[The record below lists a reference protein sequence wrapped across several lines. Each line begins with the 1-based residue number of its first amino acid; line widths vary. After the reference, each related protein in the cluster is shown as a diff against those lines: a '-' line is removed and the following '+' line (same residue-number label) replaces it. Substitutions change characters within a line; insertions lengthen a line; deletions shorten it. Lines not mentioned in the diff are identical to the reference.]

1 MPSTLFHGS
10 VLDVGAEAGGMSVHM
25 DVWLRVDGAGFI
37 DYLGG
42 EKPHA
47 HVDDDAE
54 RGSVVELGP
63 DQMLMPG
70 FVDTHVHAAQVQYTG
85 TGTDLPLM
93 QWLEKYAFPSE
104 RRLGTDLV
112 LARGVYGDL
121 ADTFLRN
128 GTTTVQYFGV
138 LSLAS
143 TKLLV
148 DVLVERGQRAFV
160 GKVAMDRLAPDDYLE
175 TAAEGV
181 ARTEQFIEYTR
192 QRSPV
197 AVPIF
202 QGGGAGQGADR
213 EQGTQSY
220 VGGGGGGRG
229 AGGVG
234 GVGGVGGTA
243 GAGNAGGADSRP
255 LPLVEPVITP
265 RFVPCCTETLLA
277 GLGELAAR
285 LDCAVQ
291 SHAVE
296 SVDCLATVEW
306 LHPGRDE
313 VEILHEAGLLT
324 RRTVMAHSVHITEPQ
339 VQVFASTGTGI
350 AHCPLSNFYFAGGAL
365 RCAALMPRVNIGLGT
380 DVAGGYSPRMIDS
393 VRHAVTTHLA
403 VASADA
409 NEQQRVVAE
418 AGKKTKTETET
429 ETTKTEEDRG
439 GGTEKE
445 GETGNEREKEQ
456 EKEGKKEDENTQ
468 TIAVVQAQA
477 QGRAGNPDAEGRASR
492 ARCEGVAP
500 GAGNPMDRDAF
511 DYKHAVWLATVG
523 GARCLGLEARVGRL
537 EVGYAFDAC
546 LVDLAGFR
554 ADEPLTRFEKYV
566 HLGDDRHIR
575 QVWVQGRDVTPPRA
589 GGGVA
594 T

>member
-1 MPSTLFHGS
+1 MSSTLFHGS
-10 VLDVGAEAGGMSVHM
+10 VLDVGAEAGGMSVHT
-25 DVWLRVDGAGFI
+25 DVWLRVDAAGFI

-42 EKPHA
+42 EKPHS
-47 HVDDDAE
+47 HDDDDDAE

-175 TAAEGV
+175 SAAEGV

-197 AVPIF
+197 AVPI
-202 QGGGAGQGADR
+202 
-213 EQGTQSY
+213 
-220 VGGGGGGRG
+220 VRG
-229 AGGVG
+229 E
-234 GVGGVGGTA
+234 GGVGGTA
-243 GAGNAGGADSRP
+243 GAGNAGGADTRP

-365 RCAALMPRVNIGLGT
+365 RCAALMPRVKVGLGT

-409 NEQQRVVAE
+409 NEQQRVAE
-418 AGKKTKTETET
+418 AGKEKEKE
-429 ETTKTEEDRG
+429 KTEEER
-439 GGTEKE
+439 GTEKE
-445 GETGNEREKEQ
+445 CETGNEREKEQ
-456 EKEGKKEDENTQ
+456 EKEGEEAGEKGKEQEKEEKKEDETTQ
-468 TIAVVQAQA
+468 TIAVVQAQES
-477 QGRAGNPDAEGRASR
+477 AGSPDAEGRASR

-523 GARCLGLEARVGRL
+523 GARCLGLEGRVGRL

-575 QVWVQGRDVTPPRA
+575 QVWVQGRDVTPPPA
-589 GGGVA
+589 G
-594 T
+594 